1 MTYDDWWNIKCD
13 RKFIFKIMPIKIH
26 NILFFISGFQLGHQL
41 IVGLLK
47 FFETFKLSLTLNF
60 IIIIYPSFSI
70 CVINHYKNYMITSLE
85 SCMN

>member
-47 FFETFKLSLTLNF
+47 FFETFGLDFEFHNSNLS
-60 IIIIYPSFSI
+60 IIFYL
-70 CVINHYKNYMITSLE
+70 CN
-85 SCMN
+85 

>member
-47 FFETFKLSLTLNF
+47 FFETFRLSLT
-60 IIIIYPSFSI
+60 
-70 CVINHYKNYMITSLE
+70 
-85 SCMN
+85 